1 MKKIIFNSVVPEVFL
16 QRKDLNSEIWNKN
29 VRFEKDIY
37 ILLKLIVEKVR
48 VLFVVIS

>member
-29 VRFEKDIY
+29 VRFEKGHLY
-37 ILLKLIVEKVR
+37 LIEADSGKGKSTF
-48 VLFVVIS
+48 L